1 MLLMTANE
9 VETLEKQIEN
19 PRHETALCLF
29 WVFFSFHISI
39 VVTQHLRGTKSSFSL
54 DSEMFALSFFFYF
67 NEGHS

>member
-29 WVFFSFHISI
+29 WVFFLSYFNSCDSTPQGYKI
-39 VVTQHLRGTKSSFSL
+39 L